1 MWQFKGCQLC
11 DYMTVENHRW
21 IFNSKFCLGNDTTL
35 CRCVI
40 GGVVNGGN
48 GLKVVGSEFGKYFTC
63 HFFDSLSFCLGPDD
77 VFISVVISE
86 FVLPLCLN
94 SATSIIKS
102 YFLTTYFV
110 LGVMGLLD
118 LIPAVIGWRWSYWTS
133 EWSSRSVYLISLKGI
148 SFHSAQG
155 LWCEVVHCA
164 FYRKT
169 LCHKMI
175 LKVRFFLLL
184 FSVNLM
190 GSKVF
195 VLQKPRGGVLLASFL
210 FMINRSNKD
219 SLYSAPT
226 LINCPYSWKMAS
238 FTRTDCWEK
247 VMSVMLWLC
256 FWHFFLDELG

>member
-1 MWQFKGCQLC
+1 MA
-11 DYMTVENHRW
+11 VENHRW
-21 IFNSKFCLGNDTTL
+21 IFNLKFCLGNDTTL

-40 GGVVNGGN
+40 GGWFFIVFVWAPM
-48 GLKVVGSEFGKYFTC
+48 TC
-63 HFFDSLSFCLGPDD
+63 
-77 VFISVVISE
+77 ISVVISE

-94 SATSIIKS
+94 STTSIIKS

-118 LIPAVIGWRWSYWTS
+118 LIPAVIGWRRGYWTS
-133 EWSSRSVYLISLKGI
+133 EWSSRSVYLISLKSI

-164 FYRKT
+164 FYRMS

-175 LKVRFFLLL
+175 LKVLFLLL
-184 FSVNLM
+184 FSSVNLI

-195 VLQKPRGGVLLASFL
+195 VLQKPRGGVLLASLL

-219 SLYSAPT
+219 SLYYALT
-226 LINCPYSWKMAS
+226 LISCPVSWKMAS
-238 FTRTDCWEK
+238 FTQTDCWEK
-247 VMSVMLWLC
+247 VMSVVLWLC
-256 FWHFFLDELG
+256 FGHFLNELG